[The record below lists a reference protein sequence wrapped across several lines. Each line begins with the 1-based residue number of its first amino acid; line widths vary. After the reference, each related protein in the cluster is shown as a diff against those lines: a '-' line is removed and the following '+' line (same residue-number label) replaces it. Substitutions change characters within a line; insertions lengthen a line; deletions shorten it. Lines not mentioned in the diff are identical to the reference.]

1 MSVKTVFAALA
12 FATVAGAAAAQAIS
26 PGMVQ
31 MSNQLGVVPGTLT
44 LAELSQLAN
53 AKRENDAEAIRF
65 ITSGASGL
73 SKSTMNA
80 AGSSAGADQLA
91 AIAGVAPG
99 QYTPNELIRLHQAQI
114 DGDRDRRDPIG
125 HGRRTQQLHMPSEQM
140 RGDHV
145 DLAIGECDDHRQVE
159 RRGIGVDPRQRDV
172 EHRILDALGFD
183 DDDLCGDGGSG
194 QHQCRQG
201 ADCRHS
207 GRECRRLFAG
217 ATDGDAA
224 AIG

>member
-65 ITSGASGL
+65 ITSGAAGL

-114 DGDRDRRDPIG
+114 DGDRETAKHILSGANRVTADPAS
-125 HGRRTQQLHMPSEQM
+125 TN
-140 RGDHV
+140 
-145 DLAIGECDDHRQVE
+145 
-159 RRGIGVDPRQRDV
+159 
-172 EHRILDALGFD
+172 
-183 DDDLCGDGGSG
+183 
-194 QHQCRQG
+194 
-201 ADCRHS
+201 
-207 GRECRRLFAG
+207 AG
-217 ATDGDAA
+217 KAQIA
-224 AIG
+224 AILGVNAADYSLAQLTAMLPQSDS